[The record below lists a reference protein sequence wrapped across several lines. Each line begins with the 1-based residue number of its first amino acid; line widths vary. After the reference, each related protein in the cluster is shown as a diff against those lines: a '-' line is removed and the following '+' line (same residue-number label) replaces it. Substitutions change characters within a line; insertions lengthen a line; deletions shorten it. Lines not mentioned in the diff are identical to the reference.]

1 MEFAEYK
8 NFVERVP
15 FGKRLSGAVYVLRGE
30 GGGFGEPLDGL
41 LKRLEAKYEISSEF
55 NVIKFRTDEVKV
67 SFLAYPDFLTNAHP
81 ALRHAITIDL
91 VTGKARHTDYADNIN
106 PPILHRKESFVPAD
120 HPRRAEFEALTRAE
134 EEFGL
139 YEDSTTI
146 GFKLNWGR
154 LLARKGLRIERHSL
168 KAERGLEPRMNTDEH
183 GCLTE
188 GNGGSAGLVI
198 QRHKTALTRYDLSK
212 PVKSLLE

>member
-8 NFVERVP
+8 NFVERMP
-15 FGKRLSGAVYVLRGE
+15 FGNRLPGAVYVLRGE
-30 GGGFGEPLDGL
+30 GVGFGEPLESL

-55 NVIKFRTDEVKV
+55 NVIKFRTDELKV
-67 SFLAYPDFLTNAHP
+67 SFLAYPDFLTHAHP

-120 HPRRAEFEALTRAE
+120 HPRQAEFEALTRAE
-134 EEFGL
+134 KEAGL
-139 YEDSTTI
+139 YEDTTTI
-146 GFKLNWGR
+146 GFKLNWER

-168 KAERGLEPRMNTDEH
+168 KAERGLEPVE
-183 GCLTE
+183 
-188 GNGGSAGLVI
+188 
-198 QRHKTALTRYDLSK
+198 
-212 PVKSLLE
+212 

>member
-1 MEFAEYK
+1 MDFAEYK
-8 NFVERVP
+8 RCVEQVL
-15 FGKRLSGAVYVLRGE
+15 FGKRLPGALYILREDCVEFGGPLGVLI
-30 GGGFGEPLDGL
+30 D
-41 LKRLEAKYEISSEF
+41 RLIAKYDISSEF
-55 NVIKFRTDEVKV
+55 NVVKFRTDELKV

-81 ALRHAITIDL
+81 ALRHAITIEL
-91 VTGKARHTDYADNIN
+91 VTGKARHTDYGDNIN
-106 PPILHRKESFVPAD
+106 PPILHRKENFVPAD

-134 EEFGL
+134 EDAGL
-139 YEDSTTI
+139 YEDTTTI

-188 GNGGSAGLVI
+188 GKGESGGLVI
-198 QRHKTALTRYDLSK
+198 QRHKTALTRYALSK